1 MYIDR
6 SSRHNSQSKQR
17 ENDGTKKTLRRPSYR
32 GWVRNF
38 APGVGLPRG
47 FGRIWKSW
55 GSRDTARRSRS
66 VIDFAY
72 DTDWTGLRNWTG
84 FLAGLTSLP
93 SLVAPFAPARCLPST
108 QSLLLLS
115 ISRVLYA
122 SGRYIEAYV
131 HTRTRTYTY
140 TYILNVSRSI
150 HPRDEE
156 GFPLVSLAGYVEGD
170 WPRTSD
176 LCDRSS
182 RTYLWTFQARFFQ
195 FHITLAAFDVELW
208 RRKCKHLLYKLIVF
222 H

>member
-1 MYIDR
+1 M
-6 SSRHNSQSKQR
+6 
-17 ENDGTKKTLRRPSYR
+17 
-32 GWVRNF
+32 RNF

-176 LCDRSS
+176 LCDLRGRIYERSRHAS
-182 RTYLWTFQARFFQ
+182 SSFILLSLLSMLNCGVESASIFYISLLFFTSDVQITQLDILRHIMGNAPSHFKLWSKYVW
-195 FHITLAAFDVELW
+195 IS
-208 RRKCKHLLYKLIVF
+208 
-222 H
+222 